1 MISKPDSKVK
11 DPVFPHTCKLELQD
25 KCAYKYEYN
34 IMLIYVCV
42 VRERERETNIFR
54 AELQVHAVTIN

>member
-1 MISKPDSKVK
+1 MISKPGSKVK

-42 VRERERETNIFR
+42 VRERERERLAF
-54 AELQVHAVTIN
+54 AGQL